1 MQIFLFFALLI
12 AGLGVVF
19 ALQNTTAVTVNFLV
33 WTYHGSLAL
42 VLLIALSAGAL
53 ISLLAS
59 LPALIHDK
67 WAIRAHRKRQGELE
81 TSLTDHRQRLEESER
96 KLNELR
102 NPQPAA
108 PPASDKL
115 E

>member
-1 MQIFLFFALLI
+1 MQIFLFLALLI

-19 ALQNTTAVTVNFLV
+19 ALQNTTPVDVNFLV
-33 WTYHGSLAL
+33 WSFHGSLAL
-42 VLLIALSAGAL
+42 VLLGALAAGAL

-59 LPALIHDK
+59 LPALIRDK

-81 TSLTDHRQRLEESER
+81 SSLDDHRQRLEESER
-96 KLNELR
+96 KLNELQ
-102 NPQPAA
+102 NPQPQ
-108 PPASDKL
+108 PPSSPAKL